1 MRLMDA
7 FVIAFSTYTRIPMP
21 HVQWSEESRRYAMCF
36 FPLVGAAVGLL
47 LWGWLALCDALG
59 VGPVM
64 RGAAGALIPLLV
76 TGGIHMD
83 GLMDVSD
90 AIASWQTQERRL
102 EILKDSHTGAFAV
115 MACAGYLLLTAGLLS
130 EADAVAGRLLAP
142 CFLFPRHERGGAL
155 HAVARPRRHDRAG
168 HDLRNARV
176 RDVVVQRDTAQHDI
190 PVGEHAAQPS
200 GAVRYGQR
208 AEIPPP
214 QQPCRRRDRLV
225 LPDGDDFCR
234 HDLLNFH
241 NLSSL
246 FGFSLQGVWT
256 TGAALNPPRRE
267 KRAFLPRR
275 GRKAPPRRALRRAC
289 CRSCRLL

>member
-130 EADAVAGRLLAP
+130 EADAAAGRLLAP
-142 CFLFPRHERGGAL
+142 CFVLSRAMSAAAL
-155 HAVARPRRHDRAG
+155 AVMKSARPGGMLDGFAKAAHRRAVC
-168 HDLRNARV
+168 LS
-176 RDVVVQRDTAQHDI
+176 
-190 PVGEHAAQPS
+190 S
-200 GAVRYGQR
+200 GAYAVL
-208 AEIPPP
+208 
-214 QQPCRRRDRLV
+214 CTVLWLV
-225 LPDGDDFCR
+225 LDGPVLAFAC
-234 HDLLNFH
+234 LAA
-241 NLSSL
+241 
-246 FGFSLQGVWT
+246 
-256 TGAALNPPRRE
+256 AALCALGFAHMAQRQFGGITGDLAGWLVQAAE
-267 KRAFLPRR
+267 LCLTAFIVMGGML
-275 GRKAPPRRALRRAC
+275 K
-289 CRSCRLL
+289 